1 MKENGIGATL
11 YRFLESEEYVITL
24 EKARDVLR
32 LDGTDNDEI
41 ITGLMA
47 AVPDYIELT
56 TGMTPEQQE
65 QEPLVETAT
74 GFILKLWYNAEQAD
88 EQKLTRTIDCLLKCI
103 TLKAKK
109 EDLLKCAAASTEKNE
124 SCTGATEESE
134 TTGS

>member
-1 MKENGIGATL
+1 M
-11 YRFLESEEYVITL
+11 ITL

-41 ITGLMA
+41 IEGLLA

-65 QEPLVETAT
+65 QEPMVETAT
-74 GFILKLWYNAEQAD
+74 GFILKLWYNAEQTE

-109 EDLLKCAAASTEKNE
+109 YG

-134 TTGS
+134 KAES